1 MENLYLNI
9 MRKKIVSQ
17 KFYDDLV
24 DYVKYSGDQISS
36 HGDKMLNYHASKF
49 LLQNFNNFYIIM
61 KTIKVPIINNSKN
74 AIPVPATT
82 GAAGMDLRAMIDAPI
97 TLKPGKRVLIPT
109 GLHIAL
115 PEGYEMQIRP
125 RSGLA
130 LKHGISIV
138 NSPGTIDCDYRGDIG
153 IILINLGEEDF
164 VINPGE
170 RIAQAVVKE
179 YVHVDWEEVS
189 SLDVTERADKGY
201 NSTGVK

>member
-1 MENLYLNI
+1 MG
-9 MRKKIVSQ
+9 KKIVSQ

-24 DYVKYSGDQISS
+24 DYVEHSGDQVSS
-36 HGDKMLNYHASKF
+36 HGDKVLNYHAAKF
-49 LLQNFNNFYIIM
+49 LLKNFNNFYIIM

-74 AIPVPATT
+74 AIPVPATA
-82 GAAGMDLRAMIDAPI
+82 GAAGMDLRAMIDNPI

-109 GLHIAL
+109 GLQIAL

-138 NSPGTIDCDYRGDIG
+138 NSPGTIDSDYRGDIG

-179 YVHVDWEEVS
+179 YVRVEWDEVD
-189 SLDVTERADKGY
+189 SLDTTERADKGY
-201 NSTGVK
+201 NSTGVE

>member
-1 MENLYLNI
+1 MG
-9 MRKKIVSQ
+9 KKIVSQ

-24 DYVKYSGDQISS
+24 DYVEHSGDQVSS
-36 HGDKMLNYHASKF
+36 HGDKVLNYHAAKF
-49 LLQNFNNFYIIM
+49 LLKNFNNFYIIM

-74 AIPVPATT
+74 AIPVPATA
-82 GAAGMDLRAMIDAPI
+82 GAAGMDLRAMIDNPI

-109 GLHIAL
+109 GLQIAL

-138 NSPGTIDCDYRGDIG
+138 NSPGTIDSDYRGDIG

-179 YVHVDWEEVS
+179 YVRVEWEEVD
-189 SLDVTERADKGY
+189 SLDTTERADKGY
-201 NSTGVK
+201 NSTGVE

>member
-1 MENLYLNI
+1 
-9 MRKKIVSQ
+9 
-17 KFYDDLV
+17 
-24 DYVKYSGDQISS
+24 
-36 HGDKMLNYHASKF
+36 
-49 LLQNFNNFYIIM
+49 M
-61 KTIKVPIINNSKN
+61 KTIKVSIVNNSKN
-74 AIPVPATT
+74 EVPAYATV
-82 GAAGMDLRAMIDAPI
+82 GAAGMDLRAMLDESI
-97 TLKPGKRVLIPT
+97 TLKPGERILVPT
-109 GLHIAL
+109 GLHVAL

-153 IILINLGEEDF
+153 IILINLGKEDF

-179 YVHVDWEEVS
+179 YTRVEWDIVDK
-189 SLDVTERADKGY
+189 LDETARGEGGF

>member
-1 MENLYLNI
+1 MG
-9 MRKKIVSQ
+9 KKIISQ

-24 DYVKYSGDQISS
+24 DYVEHSGDQVSS
-36 HGDKMLNYHASKF
+36 NGDKVLNYHAAKF
-49 LLQNFNNFYIIM
+49 LLKNFNNFYIIM

-74 AIPVPATT
+74 AIPVPATA
-82 GAAGMDLRAMIDAPI
+82 GAAGMDLRAMIDNPI

-109 GLHIAL
+109 GLQIAL

-138 NSPGTIDCDYRGDIG
+138 NSPGTIDSDYRGDIG

-179 YVHVDWEEVS
+179 YVRVEWEEVD
-189 SLDVTERADKGY
+189 SLDTTERADKGY
-201 NSTGVK
+201 NSTGVE

>member
-1 MENLYLNI
+1 MEK
-9 MRKKIVSQ
+9 RIVSQ

-24 DYVKYSGDQISS
+24 NYVEHSGDQFSS
-36 HGDKMLNYHASKF
+36 RGDKLMNYHAAQ
-49 LLQNFNNFYIIM
+49 LLLKCFDKFYIIM

-74 AIPVPATT
+74 AIPEYATI
-82 GAAGMDLRAMIDAPI
+82 GAAGMDLRAMLDEPI

-109 GLHIAL
+109 GLHVAL
-115 PEGYEMQIRP
+115 QEGYEMQIRP

-153 IILINLGEEDF
+153 VILINLGEEDF

-179 YVHVDWEEVS
+179 YVRVEWEETEALS
-189 SLDVTERADKGY
+189 KTERGEGGF

>member
-1 MENLYLNI
+1 

>member
-1 MENLYLNI
+1 M
-9 MRKKIVSQ
+9 KTVVSQ
-17 KFYDDLV
+17 QFYDRLV
-24 DYVKYSGDQISS
+24 DYVENSGDRFSS
-36 HGDKMLNYHASKF
+36 HGDKVLNYHSAQF
-49 LLQNFNNFYIIM
+49 LLKNFDKFYRIM
-61 KTIKVPIINNSKN
+61 KTIKVPVINKSDN
-74 AIPVPATT
+74 AIPAYETE
-82 GAAGMDLRAMIDAPI
+82 GAAGMDLRAMLNEPI

-109 GLHIAL
+109 GLHVEL

-170 RIAQAVVKE
+170 RIAQAVVSE
-179 YVHVDWEEVS
+179 YTRVEWIG
-189 SLDVTERADKGY
+189 ADKLNTTARGEGGF